1 MPTDQR
7 ELEYN
12 HLPVQTPGA
21 EGILQGSALQP
32 GNDPIPHWSTLRSF
46 QPPQPIDPRQ
56 YHGYNNTWG
65 INVLANCEQFDP
77 PHTANVFVSGD
88 SEYSPYYSPS
98 STLSLTIPST
108 TMDHLN
114 SPVKCEAD
122 EQIEELQGLHELQ
135 GPWVGQQHICHPA
148 MKLEH
153 YMKME
158 DSDGNILAIPTAA
171 TSPIST
177 ASHHSYSHSHSPGA
191 HCTPISIMADD
202 GSSPTTSL
210 TESSEEDHPADPPYS
225 QLIYQALSQSKN
237 YSLHLQ
243 DIYAWFEKNTS
254 KGKDQT
260 QKGWQN
266 SIRHNLSMNQGFVA
280 IKTEARNGKR
290 IVSYWR
296 LSEEAIKKGKVES
309 TTRYRRSS
317 NKRTQNTESSTL
329 RRQGV
334 GQRGGKS
341 ATGRGSKA
349 NHHERP
355 ARNPVVL
362 HHSQSAPQP
371 PMPMPMAMDDAYHP
385 PSGMSPYQESS
396 IASGLPTTEVFGYDR
411 VIGYADSAHGNISAG
426 YDSVDHPSRWD
437 LQMEH
442 RIDWGGQSPDPNG
455 GSMNGPGDHL
465 GL

>member
-7 ELEYN
+7 ELEY
-12 HLPVQTPGA
+12 HHRPVQTPGA
-21 EGILQGSALQP
+21 EEILQGSALHP
-32 GNDPIPHWSTLRSF
+32 GNDPIPHWSTLRLL

-56 YHGYNNTWG
+56 YHGYNNAWG
-65 INVLANCEQFDP
+65 INVLADCEQLNAP
-77 PHTANVFVSGD
+77 QATNIFVSDD
-88 SEYSPYYSPS
+88 SEYSPYYLPS
-98 STLSLTIPST
+98 SRLSLMTPST

-114 SPVKCEAD
+114 SPVKCEGD
-122 EQIEELQGLHELQ
+122 EQFGEPQD
-135 GPWVGQQHICHPA
+135 PWVGQQHICHPA
-148 MKLEH
+148 MKLDH
-153 YMKME
+153 YLKME
-158 DSDGNILAIPTAA
+158 DSAGNIQAIPTAA
-171 TSPIST
+171 PSPVST
-177 ASHHSYSHSHSPGA
+177 VSHHSYSHSHSHSHSPGA
-191 HCTPISIMADD
+191 HCTPMSIMAAD

-225 QLIYQALSQSKN
+225 QLIYQALSQSKD

-290 IVSYWR
+290 TVSYWR
-296 LSEEAIKKGKVES
+296 LSEEAIKKGRVES
-309 TTRYRRSS
+309 TTRYRRHS
-317 NKRTQNTESSTL
+317 NKRTQNTESPTL

-341 ATGRGSKA
+341 ATGRGSKS
-349 NHHERP
+349 NHHERS

-362 HHSQSAPQP
+362 HHSQPAPQP
-371 PMPMPMAMDDAYHP
+371 LMPMDDAYLP
-385 PSGMSPYQESS
+385 PSGMLPYQESL
-396 IASGLPTTEVFGYDR
+396 IASGLPTTEIFGYDR
-411 VIGYADSAHGNISAG
+411 VIGYTDSTHGNISAG
-426 YDSVDHPSRWD
+426 YDSVDHYSRWNS
-437 LQMEH
+437 QMEH
-442 RIDWGGQSPDPNG
+442 WGGQSPDPNS